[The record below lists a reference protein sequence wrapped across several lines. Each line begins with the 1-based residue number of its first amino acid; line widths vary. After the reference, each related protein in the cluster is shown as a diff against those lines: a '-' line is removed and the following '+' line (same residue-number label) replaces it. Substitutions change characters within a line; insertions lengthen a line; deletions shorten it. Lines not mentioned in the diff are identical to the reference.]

1 MEGIFSFL
9 FGSGVCPSVV
19 LRVLLS
25 LVQKL
30 FFQDKVMMITDETK
44 DSERGDAP
52 MRMMTLK

>member
-9 FGSGVCPSVV
+9 FGIGVCPSVV